1 MGTPGELMKQAIAF
15 RVRDHETPA
24 LEVRVNFGVFAGRNA
39 TQAEIDD
46 LARGLNDEVASFAI
60 IAEERHEFGNSVEAS
75 LRQIVIEVSEEHTD
89 GDVDDLCRRVMARA
103 EQWAAECIHE
113 RSELGELGSEL

>member
-1 MGTPGELMKQAIAF
+1 MKQAIAF
-15 RVRDHETPA
+15 RVRDRETPA

-46 LARGLNDEVASFAI
+46 LAGELNEEVASFAI
-60 IAEERHEFGNSVEAS
+60 LAEERHEFANNVESSV
-75 LRQIVIEVSEEHTD
+75 RQIVIEVSSD
-89 GDVDDLCRRVMARA
+89 YAGSDVDELCERVMARA
-103 EQWAAECIHE
+103 ERWAAACIHE